1 LDLFEK
7 VMQKMGPLGMYSEQA
22 DGYFMFPKLEGE
34 IGPRM
39 KFMGKERL
47 IWSLNNYL
55 GLANHPEVRK
65 VDADAAKEWGL
76 AAPMGARMM
85 SGQTKY
91 HEQLEKEL
99 AAFVGKEDSYLLN
112 YGYQGM
118 FSVID
123 NMVDRKDVIVYDSE
137 AHACIIDGMRLHIGK
152 RFVYQHN
159 DIESCEKQLQRAT
172 KIIEETGGGILV
184 ITEGVYGM
192 SGAQGKLKEIATLKK
207 KYKFRFLVDDAHGF
221 GTMGKT
227 GAGTGEEQGCQD
239 EIDLYFGTF
248 AKSMAGIG
256 GFIAGKKEVVKYL
269 RFNMRSQIYAKSLP
283 MPVVIGSLKRLDM
296 IRTMPEL
303 RANLWKI
310 VNALQKGYIE
320 RGFDIGGSNTPVTPV
335 HLNGGIPEATNLA
348 FDLRENFNI
357 FCSIVVYPVIPKGM
371 IILRIIPTAVHT
383 IDDVNYTLDAF
394 SKIKGKLEAGK
405 YSQTDMIDVSKIFS
419 GIQDK

>member
-1 LDLFEK
+1 
-7 VMQKMGPLGMYSEQA
+7 
-22 DGYFMFPKLEGE
+22 
-34 IGPRM
+34 M

-227 GAGTGEEQGCQD
+227 GAGTGEE
-239 EIDLYFGTF
+239 
-248 AKSMAGIG
+248 
-256 GFIAGKKEVVKYL
+256 
-269 RFNMRSQIYAKSLP
+269 
-283 MPVVIGSLKRLDM
+283 
-296 IRTMPEL
+296 
-303 RANLWKI
+303 
-310 VNALQKGYIE
+310 
-320 RGFDIGGSNTPVTPV
+320 
-335 HLNGGIPEATNLA
+335 
-348 FDLRENFNI
+348 
-357 FCSIVVYPVIPKGM
+357 
-371 IILRIIPTAVHT
+371 
-383 IDDVNYTLDAF
+383 
-394 SKIKGKLEAGK
+394 
-405 YSQTDMIDVSKIFS
+405 
-419 GIQDK
+419 